1 MDHLGV
7 RIPLS
12 SALSVFD
19 FIRTAFVKL
28 ANKSAELYR
37 VKSCMYKW
45 TNIFSWVETID
56 RYGWVKNG
64 LNGRNSRAKLKSY
77 PNSLLHDPTRLWGKK
92 VRHNNN
98 GDWCQFGRSNTLSNQ
113 RWPPKPRNPL

>member
-28 ANKSAELYR
+28 ANKSAVLYR
-37 VKSCMYKW
+37 VKSCSSGFK
-45 TNIFSWVETID
+45 IFLAGLRLD
-56 RYGWVKNG
+56 RYGWIKNG
-64 LNGRNSRAKLKSY
+64 LNGRNSQA
-77 PNSLLHDPTRLWGKK
+77 
-92 VRHNNN
+92 
-98 GDWCQFGRSNTLSNQ
+98 
-113 RWPPKPRNPL
+113 